1 MKSSLSKAVKRVI
14 LCIEG
19 KRLREV
25 LIALANEINVSTGT
39 AAVLGLDDI
48 MMETAPTT
56 AYLML
61 GGRCTMNCAFCA
73 QARGSEA
80 RAINL
85 SRVTW
90 PPFDEKETIKR
101 LAEAVERGDIR
112 RCCLQVTVTGGY
124 FQRTLETVR
133 AIKRACSVP
142 IDAAVLPRDMVQVE
156 ALMEAGVDHI
166 GFGLDAACERVFR
179 QVKGGRWARSLALID
194 DTLRRFPDRAAVHLI
209 VGLGETEREMAEAIQ
224 RMHDRGVT
232 VGLFAF
238 TPLRGTAMQDVPPPP
253 LSVYRRMQAAR
264 YLISND
270 QARVEDFTFS
280 AEGRLT
286 SFNVL
291 HWREFLTDGQAFRT
305 SGCPDCNR
313 PYYNERPGGVMYNYP
328 RPLTPAEVEKAIEEL
343 ED

>member
-1 MKSSLSKAVKRVI
+1 M
-14 LCIEG
+14 
-19 KRLREV
+19 
-25 LIALANEINVSTGT
+25 ANEINVSTGT

-112 RCCLQVTVTGGY
+112 RCCLQVTVTDGY

-156 ALMEAGVDHI
+156 
-166 GFGLDAACERVFR
+166 
-179 QVKGGRWARSLALID
+179 
-194 DTLRRFPDRAAVHLI
+194 LR
-209 VGLGETEREMAEAIQ
+209 
-224 RMHDRGVT
+224 
-232 VGLFAF
+232 
-238 TPLRGTAMQDVPPPP
+238 
-253 LSVYRRMQAAR
+253 
-264 YLISND
+264 
-270 QARVEDFTFS
+270 
-280 AEGRLT
+280 
-286 SFNVL
+286 
-291 HWREFLTDGQAFRT
+291 
-305 SGCPDCNR
+305 C
-313 PYYNERPGGVMYNYP
+313 
-328 RPLTPAEVEKAIEEL
+328 
-343 ED
+343 